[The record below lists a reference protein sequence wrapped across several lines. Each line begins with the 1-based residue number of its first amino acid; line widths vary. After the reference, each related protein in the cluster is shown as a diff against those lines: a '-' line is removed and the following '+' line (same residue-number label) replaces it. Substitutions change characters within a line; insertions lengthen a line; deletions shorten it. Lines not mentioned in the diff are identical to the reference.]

1 MSLLK
6 FRIQVKA
13 ISTMRFSL
21 KTLLFVLVSHC
32 VGIGQSH
39 AADIINLGVTTG
51 WIKSTAVDVS
61 DDGSVVVGND
71 DGTGNINTSM
81 PFIWNSNTSSR
92 TQLSGP
98 INSGFSG
105 ISADGTKAVGYFAQ
119 GGLNSAPGGGPFI
132 HNVSTGQTS
141 LISATGT
148 YGGYMQVAPTGISGD
163 GSTITASGYTNY
175 GYNHAV
181 SGPYGGPLTSLPASD
196 EASANASSYNG
207 THIVGSMLVRSVM
220 KGHAFL
226 YSGGNYTDLGTVAS
240 TFISTATSVS
250 ADGSVVVGYSGVL
263 GGGTTT
269 IPYANASF
277 YWTAATGMV
286 DMGLPRDQYNE
297 SFAFDISSDGY
308 MIVGKMY
315 NGNDGDHAYI
325 YDRATG
331 QTYDLQNILASN
343 GVTGASNWSRLYS
356 ANAISGN
363 STTGYNIVGQ
373 GLIGGETRAFLIKGL
388 TTLTPVPE
396 PSTYALASIAT
407 VLMALSIRRR
417 NRSKVCLIDL

>member
-1 MSLLK
+1 
-6 FRIQVKA
+6 
-13 ISTMRFSL
+13 MRFSL

-61 DDGSVVVGND
+61 DDGSVVVGKD
-71 DGTGNINTSM
+71 IDTGIYNTSM

-196 EASANASSYNG
+196 EVSISANPASFNAFSIRSE
-207 THIVGSMLVRSVM
+207 TLV
-220 KGHAFL
+220 FL
-226 YSGGNYTDLGTVAS
+226 CTTSI
-240 TFISTATSVS
+240 FISDMYQDPNVS
-250 ADGSVVVGYSGVL
+250 L
-263 GGGTTT
+263 
-269 IPYANASF
+269 F
-277 YWTAATGMV
+277 ME
-286 DMGLPRDQYNE
+286 L
-297 SFAFDISSDGY
+297 SDLLVY
-308 MIVGKMY
+308 
-315 NGNDGDHAYI
+315 
-325 YDRATG
+325 
-331 QTYDLQNILASN
+331 
-343 GVTGASNWSRLYS
+343 
-356 ANAISGN
+356 
-363 STTGYNIVGQ
+363 
-373 GLIGGETRAFLIKGL
+373 
-388 TTLTPVPE
+388 
-396 PSTYALASIAT
+396 
-407 VLMALSIRRR
+407 
-417 NRSKVCLIDL
+417 

>member
-1 MSLLK
+1 
-6 FRIQVKA
+6 
-13 ISTMRFSL
+13 MRSSL
-21 KTLLFVLVSHC
+21 KTLLFVFVSIC

-51 WIKSTAVDVS
+51 WINSTAVDVS

-98 INSGFSG
+98 TNSGFSG
-105 ISADGTKAVGYFAQ
+105 ISADGTKAVGYFQ
-119 GGLNSAPGGGPFI
+119 NGGLNSGPGAGPFI

-141 LISATGT
+141 LISATGPPGS
-148 YGGYMQVAPTGISGD
+148 GGYMFVAPTGISGD
-163 GSTITASGYTNY
+163 GSTITARGYTNY

-196 EASANASSYNG
+196 EARANASSYNG
-207 THIVGSMLVRSVM
+207 THIVGSMLVRSLGY
-220 KGHAFL
+220 GHAFL

-240 TFISTATSVS
+240 TSISTASSVS

-297 SFAFDISSDGY
+297 SFAFDISPDGY

-315 NGNDGDHAYI
+315 NGNDGVHAYI

-331 QTYDLQNILASN
+331 QTYDLQNVLASN

-373 GLIGGETRAFLIKGL
+373 GIIGGQNRAFLIKGL

-396 PSTYALASIAT
+396 PSTYALATIAS
-407 VLMALSIRRR
+407 VLMALSVRRR
-417 NRSKVCLIDL
+417 NRSKICLIDL

>member
-1 MSLLK
+1 
-6 FRIQVKA
+6 
-13 ISTMRFSL
+13 MRSSL
-21 KTLLFVLVSHC
+21 KTLLSVFFSLC
-32 VGIGQSH
+32 VGNGQSH
-39 AADIINLGVTTG
+39 AVDIINLGVTSG
-51 WIKSTAVDVS
+51 WINSTAIDVS

-81 PFIWNSNTSSR
+81 PFIWNSNTNSR
-92 TQLSGP
+92 MQLSGP

-105 ISADGTKAVGYFAQ
+105 ISADGTKAVGYFAS

-141 LISATGT
+141 LISATSPPGF
-148 YGGYMQVAPTGISGD
+148 GGFMEVRPTGISGD
-163 GSTITASGYTNY
+163 GSTITAMGYTNS
-175 GYNHAV
+175 GNHLAV

-196 EASANASSYNG
+196 EATAYASSYNG
-207 THIVGSMLVRSVM
+207 THIVGSMLVRSLGT
-220 KGHAFL
+220 GHAFL
-226 YSGGNYTDLGTVAS
+226 YSGGNYTDLGTINAN
-240 TFISTATSVS
+240 STATSVS
-250 ADGSVVVGYSGVL
+250 ADGSIVVGFSISHDQNYS
-263 GGGTTT
+263 
-269 IPYANASF
+269 ASF
-277 YWTAATGMV
+277 IWTAANGMV
-286 DMGLPRDQYNE
+286 NMNVPSGKSSAL
-297 SFAFDISSDGY
+297 DISSDGY
-308 MIVGKMY
+308 MIVGKMF
-315 NGNDGDHAYI
+315 NVDDGNHAYI

-331 QTYDLQNILASN
+331 QTYDLQNVLASN

-396 PSTYALASIAT
+396 PSTYALATIAS
-407 VLMALSIRRR
+407 VLMAFSIRRR

>member
-1 MSLLK
+1 
-6 FRIQVKA
+6 
-13 ISTMRFSL
+13 MRFSL
-21 KTLLFVLVSHC
+21 KSLLFVFVSHC

-61 DDGSVVVGND
+61 DDGSVVVGKD
-71 DGTGNINTSM
+71 IDTGIYNTSM
-81 PFIWNSNTSSR
+81 PFIWNSNTNSR
-92 TQLSGP
+92 MQLSGP
-98 INSGFSG
+98 INSGFTG
-105 ISADGTKAVGYFAQ
+105 ISADGTKAVGYFQ
-119 GGLNSAPGGGPFI
+119 TGGITSGGGPFI

-141 LISATGT
+141 LISATA
-148 YGGYMQVAPTGISGD
+148 GYTHVAPTGISGD

-196 EASANASSYNG
+196 EATAYASSYNG

-220 KGHAFL
+220 QGHAFL

-331 QTYDLQNILASN
+331 QTYDLQNVLASN

-396 PSTYALASIAT
+396 PSTYALATIAS

>member
-1 MSLLK
+1 M
-6 FRIQVKA
+6 
-13 ISTMRFSL
+13 
-21 KTLLFVLVSHC
+21 
-32 VGIGQSH
+32 
-39 AADIINLGVTTG
+39 
-51 WIKSTAVDVS
+51 
-61 DDGSVVVGND
+61 
-71 DGTGNINTSM
+71 
-81 PFIWNSNTSSR
+81 
-92 TQLSGP
+92 QLSGP

-105 ISADGTKAVGYFAQ
+105 ISADGTKAVGYFQ
-119 GGLNSAPGGGPFI
+119 TGGITSGGGPFI

-141 LISATGT
+141 LISATGPPGS
-148 YGGYMQVAPTGISGD
+148 GGYMQVAPTGISGD
-163 GSTITASGYTNY
+163 GSTITGRGYTNY
-175 GYNHAV
+175 GYGHAV

-196 EASANASSYNG
+196 EARANASSYNG

-220 KGHAFL
+220 QGHAFL

-240 TFISTATSVS
+240 TFISTASSVS

-331 QTYDLQNILASN
+331 QTYDLQNVLASN

-363 STTGYNIVGQ
+363 STTG
-373 GLIGGETRAFLIKGL
+373 
-388 TTLTPVPE
+388 
-396 PSTYALASIAT
+396 
-407 VLMALSIRRR
+407 
-417 NRSKVCLIDL
+417 

>member
-1 MSLLK
+1 
-6 FRIQVKA
+6 
-13 ISTMRFSL
+13 MRFSL
-21 KTLLFVLVSHC
+21 KTLLFVFVSHC

-71 DGTGNINTSM
+71 INTVLSGTSM

-92 TQLSGP
+92 MQLSGP
-98 INSGFSG
+98 TNSGFSG
-105 ISADGTKAVGYFAQ
+105 ISADGTKAVGYFQ
-119 GGLNSAPGGGPFI
+119 TGGITSGGGPFI

-141 LISATGT
+141 LISATSPPGT
-148 YGGYMQVAPTGISGD
+148 GGFMDVRPTGISGD
-163 GSTITASGYTNY
+163 GSTITAMGYTNY
-175 GYNHAV
+175 GNHLAV

-196 EASANASSYNG
+196 EAIANASSYNG
-207 THIVGSMLVRSVM
+207 THIVGSMLIRSLGY
-220 KGHAFL
+220 GHAFL

-308 MIVGKMY
+308 MIAGKMF

-331 QTYDLQNILASN
+331 QTYDLQNVLASN

-396 PSTYALASIAT
+396 PSTYALATIAS